1 MNATKMKPT
10 KNRVSELPVAMD
22 AAWLEILRKQVGSLR
37 FGVVQIVVHDGRV
50 VQIERTEKV
59 RFQSPAS
66 STFSAIPSFDGRN
79 PA

>member
-1 MNATKMKPT
+1 MNATNMKPT
-10 KNRVSELPVAMD
+10 ENKVNEIPVTAD
-22 AAWLEILRKQVGSLR
+22 ATWLEILRKQVGSLR
-37 FGVVQIVVHDGRV
+37 FGIVQIVVHEGRV